1 LIFTTKPVIALIHE
15 KINLKTFLHTN
26 VKDGH
31 SELDVP
37 KMARAD
43 LDVFFAR
50 RARIHTVDGAELG
63 IVQALHTR
71 LVRLLVLSH
80 Y

>member
-1 LIFTTKPVIALIHE
+1 VLIRENID
-15 KINLKTFLHTN
+15 LKTFLHTN

-31 SELDVP
+31 SELNVP
-37 KMARAD
+37 KVTRAD

-50 RARIHTVDGAELG
+50 RARVHAVDGTELG

-71 LVRLLVLSH
+71 LVGLLVLSH
-80 Y
+80 C